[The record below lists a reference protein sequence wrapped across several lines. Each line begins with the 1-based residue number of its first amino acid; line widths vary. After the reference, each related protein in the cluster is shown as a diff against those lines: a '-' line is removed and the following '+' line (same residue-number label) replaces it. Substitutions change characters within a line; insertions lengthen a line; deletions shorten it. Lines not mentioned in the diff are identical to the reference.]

1 VGLEEFEGWL
11 DSLASSSATPGGG
24 AVAALSASM
33 GASLI
38 CMVCSLTIGKPK
50 YAAYEEQMSCALARA
65 QDARH
70 TAAALADDDARAF
83 ETVMDAYRLPRATD
97 AEKTARSAAIQVAL
111 VGAAAVP
118 LRIAEIAAGV
128 IGLAREILEGANV
141 NVLSDVAVAAS
152 TARAALESSLVN
164 VDINLAGLTDEQQR
178 HALAQ
183 DAGRHAQALQHADAV
198 VREVRQRIAG

>member
-1 VGLEEFEGWL
+1 LEEFEGWL
-11 DSLASSSATPGGG
+11 DSLASSAATPGGG

-38 CMVCSLTIGKPK
+38 CMVCNLTIGKPK
-50 YAAYEEQMSCALARA
+50 YAAFEEQMSAALARA

-70 TAAALADDDARAF
+70 TAATLADEDARAF
-83 ETVMDAYRLPRATD
+83 DTVMGAYRLPRATD
-97 AEKTARSAAIQVAL
+97 AEKTARSAAIQAAL

-118 LRIAEIAAGV
+118 LRIAQIAAEV
-128 IGLAREILEGANV
+128 IGLAREILEGANT

-164 VDINLAGLTDEQQR
+164 IDINLAGLIDEQQR
-178 HALAQ
+178 HAIAR
-183 DAGRHAQALQHADAV
+183 DAGGHAQALAQADAIV
-198 VREVRQRIAG
+198 GEVRRRISG